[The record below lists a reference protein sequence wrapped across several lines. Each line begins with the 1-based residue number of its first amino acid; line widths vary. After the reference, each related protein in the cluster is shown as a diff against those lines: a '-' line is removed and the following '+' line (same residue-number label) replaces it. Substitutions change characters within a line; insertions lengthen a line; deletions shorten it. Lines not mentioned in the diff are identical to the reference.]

1 MKKIINRY
9 FMSAIVVL
17 GTAFFVPGL
26 LYAQSIAENVLDD
39 VLISKSDYTGIIKIK
54 FRLPVR
60 YISHSPKGSA
70 SKIRIKVDVISK
82 VGNEIKNEEFSIR
95 ESIVPQYKH
104 SFGLE
109 EVIYETVGRD
119 NYVTLYFKKDVS
131 FEIVH
136 DPSYRSLNVVIHG
149 VK

>member
-1 MKKIINRY
+1 MKNFKRTC
-9 FMSAIVVL
+9 FLPLIVMLSLVL
-17 GTAFFVPGL
+17 LPASI
-26 LYAQSIAENVLDD
+26 YAQSIAENVLDD
-39 VLISKSDYTGIIKIK
+39 VFISKSDYTGIIKIK

-60 YISHSPKGSA
+60 YISHSPKSST

-82 VGNEIKNEEFSIR
+82 VRNEIKNEEFPVR
-95 ESIVPQYKH
+95 ESIVPQYRH

-119 NYVTLYFKKDVS
+119 NYVTLYFNKDVS
-131 FEIVH
+131 FEIVQ
-136 DPSYRSLNVVIHG
+136 DPSYRSLNVVVHG